1 MDGEEGICLNLAMY
15 LFSFVSLCET
25 LLDRCDFA
33 FQLGT
38 RRWVGGGVLW
48 GRSRCVGIF
57 GGNRCV
63 GVFGVSCGIIK
74 CMMDS
79 CELCIEAWEELV
91 DFMCV
96 IVRTC
101 DIGIKGGVNIS
112 KADEDG
118 FD

>member
-1 MDGEEGICLNLAMY
+1 M
-15 LFSFVSLCET
+15 
-25 LLDRCDFA
+25 
-33 FQLGT
+33 
-38 RRWVGGGVLW
+38 
-48 GRSRCVGIF
+48 F

-79 CELCIEAWEELV
+79 CELCIEAREELV

-101 DIGIKGGVNIS
+101 DVGIEGGVNVR

>member
-1 MDGEEGICLNLAMY
+1 MNVEEGRCLNLAMY

-74 CMMDS
+74 GLMDS
-79 CELCIEAWEELV
+79 CELCIEAREELV

-101 DIGIKGGVNIS
+101 DIGIEGGVNVR